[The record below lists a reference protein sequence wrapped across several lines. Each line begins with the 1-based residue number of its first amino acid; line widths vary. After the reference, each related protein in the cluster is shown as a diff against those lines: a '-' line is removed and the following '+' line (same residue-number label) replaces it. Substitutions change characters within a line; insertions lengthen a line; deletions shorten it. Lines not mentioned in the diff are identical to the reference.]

1 MPDPPWCDF
10 LPTAQILQKR
20 KPFLA
25 SPSMCFCVPLECS
38 EQQPITSLSPAP
50 TLLDWCCY
58 NSSDEPSAVE
68 VTQCVPLECSEQQPI
83 TSLLPAPTLLDW
95 CCHNSSDEPSAVE
108 ITQCVPLDCS
118 EQQPTTSLLPAPTLL
133 DWCCH
138 NCSEEPFV
146 AKVQFVAVAKP
157 CLVGRECCL
166 GRPHS
171 VSVHRFVCLRSSPLS
186 DWTILKD
193 VTHSADIVLNLVTQ
207 LELVLSPTCIS
218 HAILLDGFMLSQ
230 LFRNTSA
237 RCACAGRIVC

>member
-1 MPDPPWCDF
+1 MVGMPDPPWCDF
-10 LPTAQILQKR
+10 LPTAQILQQR
-20 KPFLA
+20 KPSLA
-25 SPSMCFCVPLECS
+25 SPSMCICVPLECS
-38 EQQPITSLSPAP
+38 EQQPTSLLPAP
-50 TLLDWCCY
+50 TLLDWCCH

-83 TSLLPAPTLLDW
+83 TSL
-95 CCHNSSDEPSAVE
+95 S
-108 ITQCVPLDCS
+108 
-118 EQQPTTSLLPAPTLL
+118 PAPTLL

-157 CLVGRECCL
+157 CLVCRECCL

-193 VTHSADIVLNLVTQ
+193 VTHSADAVLNSVTQ
-207 LELVLSPTCIS
+207 LELVLSPTCI
-218 HAILLDGFMLSQ
+218 LLDGFMLSQ
-230 LFRNTSA
+230 LFSECISSLCVRW
-237 RCACAGRIVC
+237 